1 MRHLFVAA
9 VLGGMLAAPAFAQET
24 ERYRLERT
32 DTGFVRMDTT
42 TGQMSVCEE
51 QSDQLV
57 CRTSTDERVAYEE
70 RIDDLERRVE
80 ALERQAG
87 AGSDDGTRVLP
98 SEEEFERSLGYMRR
112 FFQNFFDIVEG
123 WEKDL
128 RTPEEAPDRT

>member
-1 MRHLFVAA
+1 MRHLVAA
-9 VLGGMLAAPAFAQET
+9 AALFAALSAPAIAQET

-51 QSDQLV
+51 RSGQLV
-57 CRTSTDERVAYEE
+57 CRTSTDERAAYEE

-87 AGSDDGTRVLP
+87 TSTDALP
-98 SEEEFERSLGYMRR
+98 SEEEFERSLGYMKR
-112 FFQNFFDIVEG
+112 FFQNFFDVVED
-123 WEKDL
+123 WEKGL
-128 RTPEEAPDRT
+128 RKPDEEPVPDRT

>member
-1 MRHLFVAA
+1 MRHLVAA
-9 VLGGMLAAPAFAQET
+9 AALLAALSAPALAQET

-51 QSDQLV
+51 RAGQLV
-57 CRTSTDERVAYEE
+57 CRTSTEERLAYEE

-87 AGSDDGTRVLP
+87 KSASVP
-98 SEEEFERSLGYMRR
+98 SEEEFERSLGYMKR
-112 FFQNFFDIVEG
+112 FFQNFFDVVED
-123 WEKDL
+123 WEKKL
-128 RTPEEAPDRT
+128 RAPEDEAVPNRT